1 MWLNAAGSETYKP
14 VGRKIG
20 ISSQGCATQ
29 KTWVVQNIPNQRTSS
44 KGASSSTLWEWSQVE
59 YFSSLMQDVCK
70 KNFTSD
76 ETMQRSSIRSSI
88 YSPTC
93 ARNITRIIAREK
105 HRDVGNFLC
114 SSKLRKWWGRN
125 CKLSSFGL
133 IFAKHRSIN
142 RTTTSE
148 LS

>member
-1 MWLNAAGSETYKP
+1 MPQVARPTNRSVAKLVYLLKDAQRKRDGSFKIFSIREPTLKEPVAAHYGNGARLNILAH
-14 VGRKIG
+14 
-20 ISSQGCATQ
+20 
-29 KTWVVQNIPNQRTSS
+29 
-44 KGASSSTLWEWSQVE
+44 L
-59 YFSSLMQDVCK
+59 CK
-70 KNFTSD
+70 MSVKKFTSD